1 MEVGEEE
8 NTFIVVWSKSMEN
21 RYCKMSV
28 QCTVYS
34 VQSNPITFIMMV
46 LDISLSWEPEKDGN
60 VTGKSEKY
68 LPTSN
73 DPRMVTSS
81 NITVKVMK

>member
-34 VQSNPITFIMMV
+34 VQSNPITFIMTV
-46 LDISLSWEPEKDGN
+46 
-60 VTGKSEKY
+60 
-68 LPTSN
+68 
-73 DPRMVTSS
+73 
-81 NITVKVMK
+81 TVKCTVYSAAG